1 MSIITKLVLKY
12 LRLNPK
18 RTMVAVISIIL
29 SVILLMAASNVFVWG
44 FEYMKKVEETTYGS
58 WHAKYHDLTL
68 EQAERLKLQD
78 EFASCEL
85 IETDTGWQADVE
97 LKMISD
103 ELFQTTQEIGS
114 RIGMTKLSELGIEDL
129 RPDGQA
135 AEHDISYHMDLLDFY
150 GLQYYNQQ
158 EVSMQKLL
166 WMLIAIIMGIT
177 ALLIYSIFSLSF
189 MEKQKYVGLLDCIG
203 ASRIQRILFV
213 FEEGIILGLLS
224 VPIGILTGMIASKY
238 VIEIVGRYLRD
249 VWNLG
254 IEVPFTLDYRLVFL
268 ITGLGMCTVF
278 FAILIPTVQVL
289 KVNSM
294 QLIYNA
300 GETKP
305 ETSKIRYYEK
315 ITVECNMAVRN
326 LLCNKKKA
334 VKLFVFA
341 ALSIVVAF
349 NGYIKIQSM
358 RGKYLLEDKREE
370 YPLDAWVSI
379 YSDEFTK
386 GTNITKELENSP
398 WCEEASYHSV
408 LDMDAVVIEDKYIAD
423 DLKQFI
429 LMWWGGEN
437 PMYFFRDAEEEKYY
451 GFAMK
456 VIGVEDEVFQKY
468 SEEIGFSGQLDL
480 SKYPVILDDYIPV
493 KNKGEDYASFRE
505 VFVIPEGEEISLQFG
520 KYGDYFISQESLIYS
535 EHEKVDVQVLGV
547 TKERA
552 PIPLMPDAYGMSRD
566 DLTQMPSYYVKVY
579 MPYSAFQKFLEDEH
593 VKHTYG
599 KDKESNHPVMT
610 ENENPIQH
618 YVTFER
624 VDNVSEKEI
633 SDDLD
638 ILMKNEELRPYM
650 SSYEES
656 YINDSNS
663 WRYSNIENL
672 KRDEL
677 LRNVAEI
684 LRRAFI
690 IGGIILVLFFALFSL
705 SNYILTSIYMR
716 KRELAVFQSLGMG
729 YQGLKKMLLYENAI
743 LILIATI
750 VGSVLAL
757 VILQD
762 QFEKIKMGAA
772 TVEMHF
778 PIVTY
783 SSVIIGILMVT
794 SIVSIV
800 AVRKVKHINVIE
812 TLRR

>member
-12 LRLNPK
+12 LCLNPK

-29 SVILLMAASNVFVWG
+29 SVILLMTASKVFVWV

-58 WHAKYHDLTL
+58 WHAKYHDLTF
-68 EQAERLKLQD
+68 EQAESLKLQN
-78 EFASCEL
+78 EIASCEL
-85 IETDTGWQADVE
+85 IETETGWQVDVE
-97 LKMISD
+97 LKSVND

-114 RIGMTKLSELGIEDL
+114 RIGMTKLSELEIEDL

-158 EVSMQKLL
+158 EASMQKLL

-189 MEKQKYVGLLDCIG
+189 MEKKKYVGLLDCIG
-203 ASRIQRILFV
+203 ASRKQRILFV

-224 VPIGILTGMIASKY
+224 VPIGLFTGIIVSKY
-238 VIEIVGRYLRD
+238 VINIVAKYLRD
-249 VWNLG
+249 TWNLG
-254 IEVPFTLDYRLVFL
+254 IEVPFTLDYRLVIL
-268 ITGLGMCTVF
+268 IAGLGICTVF
-278 FAILIPTVQVL
+278 LAILIPTLQVL
-289 KVNSM
+289 KVNPM

-305 ETSKIRYYEK
+305 ETSKIKYCET
-315 ITVECNMAVRN
+315 IPLECNMAVRN

-349 NGYIKIQSM
+349 NGYIQIQSM

-386 GTNITKELENSP
+386 GADITKKLENLP
-398 WCEEASYHSV
+398 WCEDASYHSV

-423 DLKQFI
+423 DLKQFT

-437 PMYFFRDAEEEKYY
+437 PMYFFREAEEEKYY

-456 VIGVEDEVFQKY
+456 VIGVEDEVFREYLKK
-468 SEEIGFSGQLDL
+468 IDFSGQLDRA
-480 SKYPVILDDYIPV
+480 KYPVVLDDYIPV
-493 KNKGEDYASFRE
+493 KNEGEAYASFRE
-505 VFVIPEGEEISLQFG
+505 VFTIPEGEEITIQFG
-520 KYGDYFISQESLIYS
+520 KYGDYFISHDSLVYS
-535 EHEKVDVQVLGV
+535 EHETVDVQVLGV
-547 TKERA
+547 TKEPA
-552 PIPLMPDAYGMSRD
+552 PIPIMPDAYGMSRD
-566 DLTQMPSYYVKVY
+566 DLTQMPSYYVKAY
-579 MPYSAFQKFLEDEH
+579 MPYSAFGQFLEDEH
-593 VKHTYG
+593 VKNTYG
-599 KDKESNHPVMT
+599 SNREFDHPMML

-618 YVTFER
+618 YMIFER
-624 VDNVSEKEI
+624 VGDVSEKEI

-638 ILMKNEELRPYM
+638 ILMKNIGLRPYL
-650 SSYEES
+650 SNYEES

-663 WRYSNIENL
+663 WKYSNIENL
-672 KRDEL
+672 KQDEL
-677 LRNVAEI
+677 LRNAAEI

-716 KRELAVFQSLGMG
+716 KKELAVLGSLGMG
-729 YQGLKKMLLYENAI
+729 YQGLRKMLLYENSI
-743 LILIATI
+743 IILIATLA
-750 VGSVLAL
+750 GSVLSL
-757 VILQD
+757 VVLQD
-762 QFEKIKMGAA
+762 QFEKIREGAA

-778 PIVTY
+778 PVMAY
-783 SSVIIGILMVT
+783 SSVIIGMILVT

-800 AVRKVKHINVIE
+800 AVRNVKHINVIE

>member
-1 MSIITKLVLKY
+1 MSIITKLVVKY

-18 RTMVAVISIIL
+18 RTMVAIISIIL
-29 SVILLMAASNVFVWG
+29 AVTLLMTASNVFLWG

-58 WHAKYHDLTL
+58 WHVKYHDLTL
-68 EQAERLKLQD
+68 EQARKLQLQD

-85 IETDTGWQADVE
+85 TETENGWMADVE
-97 LKMISD
+97 LKNIND
-103 ELFQTTQEIGS
+103 ELFQITQEIGS
-114 RIGMTKLSELGIEDL
+114 KVGMSKLSELGIEDI
-129 RPDGQA
+129 RPDGKA

-166 WMLIAIIMGIT
+166 WMLIAVIMGIT

-189 MEKQKYVGLLDCIG
+189 VEKKKYVGLLDCIG
-203 ASRIQRILFV
+203 ASRKQRILFV
-213 FEEGIILGLLS
+213 FEEGVILGVLS
-224 VPIGILTGMIASKY
+224 VPIGILVGGIASKY
-238 VIEIVGRYLRD
+238 AVNVVAKYLVS

-254 IEVPFTLDYRLVFL
+254 IEVPFTLDYRLVLL
-268 ITGLGMCTVF
+268 IAGLGMCTVF
-278 FAILIPTVQVL
+278 LAILVPTVQVL
-289 KVNSM
+289 KVSPM

-305 ETSKIRYYEK
+305 IISKMKYYEK
-315 ITVECNMAVRN
+315 FPIECNIAVRN

-349 NGYIKIQSM
+349 NGYIQIQSM

-379 YSDEFTK
+379 YSDDLTK
-386 GTNITKELENSP
+386 GEEVAKELK
-398 WCEEASYHSV
+398 EASLCTGESYHSV
-408 LDMDAVVIEDKYIAD
+408 LDLGAVIVEDKYIAKE
-423 DLKQFI
+423 LNKFT

-437 PMYFFRDAEEEKYY
+437 PMYFFRENDEEKYY

-456 VIGVEDEVFQKY
+456 VIGVEDEIFQKY
-468 SEEIGFSGQLDL
+468 MEKTGYMGQLDP
-480 SKYPVILDDYIPV
+480 SKYQVILDDYIPV
-493 KNKGEDYASFRE
+493 KKEGEAYASFRE
-505 VFVIPEGEEISLQFG
+505 VFTIPEGEELKLQFG
-520 KYGDYFISQESLIYS
+520 KYGDYFISMDALVCS
-535 EHEKVDVQVLGV
+535 EHETIDIQVLDV

-552 PIPLMPDAYGMSRD
+552 SIPLMPDAYGMSRD
-566 DLTQMPSYYVKVY
+566 DLTQMPSYYVKAY
-579 MPYSAFQKFLEDEH
+579 MPYSAFQRFLQDEH
-593 VKHTYG
+593 VKNTYG
-599 KDKESNHPVMT
+599 AYREFENPVMLGD
-610 ENENPIQH
+610 ENPIQH

-624 VDNVSEKEI
+624 TKAITEKEI
-633 SDDLD
+633 AEDLS
-638 ILMKNEELRPYM
+638 IIMKNESLRPYV

-677 LRNVAEI
+677 LRNAAEI
-684 LRRAFI
+684 LRRTFI

-716 KRELAVFQSLGMG
+716 KRELAVFQSLGMD
-729 YQGLKKMLLYENAI
+729 YQGLKKMLLYENAM
-743 LILIATI
+743 LILTAII
-750 VGSVLAL
+750 SGSLLAL
-757 VILQD
+757 VILQN
-762 QFEKIKMGAA
+762 QFEEIRMGAA

-778 PIVTY
+778 PIVAY
-783 SSVIIGILMVT
+783 SVVIIGVLMLT
-794 SIVSIV
+794 SAVSVV
-800 AVRKVKHINVIE
+800 AVRKVKNINVIE